1 VYNYDYV
8 LDHIFHLNGAIE
20 LRGSTS
26 GYLQSTF
33 WYAQLELYLAF
44 CVLCVCVVSSG
55 TYDLCPCSV
64 RILMQSRRTVIDG
77 TVYMSVCDAVRRLCA
92 GGDLFLFGV
101 SYPMSPT

>member
-33 WYAQLELYLAF
+33 WYAQHLLYLVVS
-44 CVLCVCVVSSG
+44 CVQCFACVVSSG
-55 TYDLCPCSV
+55 TDDLYPCSV
-64 RILMQSRRTVIDG
+64 KFLERSR
-77 TVYMSVCDAVRRLCA
+77 
-92 GGDLFLFGV
+92 GV
-101 SYPMSPT
+101 PIV